1 MTKKKQ
7 NRKSLQIAS
16 SLDAAGDMTHVTEKG
31 FILDPN
37 GDAFINTPDGLLLEG
52 GYDPDVHGLIVPLA
66 KRKQQQKRSK
76 LKIA

>member
-1 MTKKKQ
+1 MSTKSKRSKL
-7 NRKSLQIAS
+7 KIAS

-31 FILDPN
+31 YFLDPN
-37 GDAFINTPDGLLLEG
+37 GDAYINTPDGLLLEG

-66 KRKQQQKRSK
+66 KNRSK